1 MDKQIELK
9 IKDLTSQIFNGI
21 NEKKLSDYE
30 KRQIIFSYLC
40 DNVKYDYDLLDKI
53 YQNQVYK
60 TKIRRDLIGELKSA
74 IFDNLGIC
82 NSISQM
88 YKLILD
94 NVGIKAYCVICD
106 DGTPVN
112 HQMSMVYDKN
122 KDVYSFDDV
131 TSVIVGRG
139 SKEEF
144 FDYDIDFAKLKGQ
157 GNKKVLNDD
166 EFVVLPYDYV
176 DFLIGRTSKILK
188 NIEKIPSNFA
198 SVKNS
203 STPSSLG
210 E

>member
-1 MDKQIELK
+1 MDEQIESR

-166 EFVVLPYDYV
+166 EFVILPYDYV

-188 NIEKIPSNFA
+188 NIENFPSNFA

>member
-9 IKDLTSQIFNGI
+9 IKDLTSQIFKGI
-21 NEKKLSDYE
+21 NINKLSDYE

-60 TKIRRDLIGELKSA
+60 TKIRRDLIAELKSA

-88 YKLILD
+88 YKLILE
-94 NVGIKAYCVICD
+94 NVGIEAYCVICD

-112 HQMSMVYDKN
+112 HQMSMVYDRN
-122 KDVYSFDDV
+122 KDVYSFDDI

-166 EFVVLPYDYV
+166 EFVVLPGDYV
-176 DFLIGRTSKILK
+176 DFLVGRKSGFSKSL
-188 NIEKIPSNFA
+188 EKIPSNLA
-198 SVKNS
+198 PVKDS